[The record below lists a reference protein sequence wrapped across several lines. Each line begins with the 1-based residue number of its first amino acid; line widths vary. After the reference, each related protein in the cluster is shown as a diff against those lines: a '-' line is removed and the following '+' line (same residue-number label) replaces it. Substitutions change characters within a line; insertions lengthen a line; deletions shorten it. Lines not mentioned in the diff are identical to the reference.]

1 MPFVVAWLLN
11 AVYALLLAVVSPLV
25 VYRRITLGKYRG
37 GWREKLFG
45 GLTRQHPD
53 RPCLWFHAVS
63 VGEVLQLQQVLDET
77 SARFPEA
84 ELLITTT
91 TGTGFDVA
99 KSKYPQHTVSY
110 FPLDFSWS
118 VNRALAAIR
127 PSLVVLVELE
137 LWPNFIFAVRQRGIP
152 LALINGRIGEQSF
165 KGYSRAKPLLRHVLS
180 CFDVLAVQN
189 DTYAERLRTLGAPA
203 DRVTVTGNIKFDGAE
218 SNRDNPRTNELRRAF
233 GLAPH
238 EQVFIAGS
246 TQEPEETYALETWS
260 ALRNEFPSLRL
271 ILVPRHK
278 ERFEAV
284 ANLVLQRG
292 LPLHRRSLVGWD
304 KFASSAGP
312 PMARTGY
319 SQDGGPALEASL
331 SNPTGGQ
338 SPILLLDTLG
348 ELSACW
354 GLADIAFVGGSLTNR
369 GGQNMLEP
377 GGYGAAVLFGPNTW
391 NFRDITET
399 LLSLNAARVVTGSAE
414 LTEAVRALL
423 LNPAEARR
431 MSQAAREF
439 VASQRGAT
447 RHTVALLSSLIDVS
461 TSQTDP
467 ARAA

>member
-1 MPFVVAWLLN
+1 MPYVVTWLLN
-11 AVYALLLAVVSPLV
+11 AVYALLLVAVSPWVL
-25 VYRRITLGKYRG
+25 YRRIAQGKYRG

-45 GLTRQHPD
+45 RVTRRHPE

-77 SARFPEA
+77 AARFPEA

-91 TGTGFDVA
+91 TDTGFDVA
-99 KSKYPQHTVSY
+99 QARYPQHTVSY
-110 FPLDFSWS
+110 FPLDFSWA

-137 LWPNFIFAVRQRGIP
+137 LWPNFIFATHQRGIP
-152 LALINGRIGEQSF
+152 LALINGRIGERSF
-165 KGYSRAKPLLRHVLS
+165 QGYCRAKPLLRRVLS

-189 DTYAERLRTLGAPA
+189 ETYAQRLRALGAPA
-203 DRVTVTGNIKFDGAE
+203 ERVTVTGNIKFDRAE
-218 SNRDNPRTNELRRAF
+218 SSRDNPRTDELRRAF

-246 TQEPEETYALETWS
+246 TQEPEETYALDTWS
-260 ALRNEFPSLRL
+260 ALRDEFPHLRL
-271 ILVPRHK
+271 VLVPRHK

-292 LPLHRRSLVGWD
+292 LPLIRRSTVGQ
-304 KFASSAGP
+304 A
-312 PMARTGY
+312 
-319 SQDGGPALEASL
+319 ASL
-331 SNPTGGQ
+331 PHRIGSTDGQ
-338 SPILLLDTLG
+338 AGSLPHVLLLDTLG
-348 ELSACW
+348 ELAACW

-391 NFRDITET
+391 NFRDVTEA
-399 LLSLNAARVVTGSAE
+399 LLSLQAARVVTGPGE
-414 LTEAVRALL
+414 LTAVVRALL
-423 LNPAEARR
+423 LNPVEASRLG
-431 MSQAAREF
+431 QAAREF

-447 RHTVALLSSLIDVS
+447 RRTVELLSSLVADS
-461 TSQTDP
+461 TSQTNS